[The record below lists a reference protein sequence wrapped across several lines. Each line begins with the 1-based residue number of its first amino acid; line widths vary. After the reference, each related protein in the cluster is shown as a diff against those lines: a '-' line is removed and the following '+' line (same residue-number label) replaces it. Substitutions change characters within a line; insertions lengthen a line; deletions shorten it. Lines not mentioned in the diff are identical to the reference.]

1 MTEGSGC
8 DRGDVVVCMLAQ
20 GPPERLAVTLR
31 SVLAHTEP
39 DVATIVYD
47 DSPPPSPTRG
57 LVEALATELGRQIQ
71 FVGPGEEGGGDGTLR
86 AVLNAIAPADV
97 ALVDSGCTV
106 SSGWLEE
113 LRDAAYSDSTVAT
126 VSALIPADIRRLG
139 SSPAAG
145 GSVEFNLDQAA
156 STLWSRGVSLRPRLP
171 AARRPCVYVRRS
183 ALELNPD
190 RDIEPRPPNAIDAGF
205 SRSCLEIGLSHL
217 LSDNVLVD
225 PGEPDRYRSLDMP
238 ERGDGPLARAVGGAR
253 RAVLG
258 LSALVDA
265 RILSGPQ
272 TGTHLH
278 VLELL
283 AGLARTE
290 KVHLTAVI
298 PNEPNDY
305 AVAGLNNL
313 GGVTLITYEEASK
326 LPPGQADLVHRP
338 FQLTNAGD
346 LPFLERLGDRL
357 VLTQQDLIAFH
368 NPSYFPSDE
377 AWAAYR
383 HLNRLAMAR
392 ADQVVFFSNHTCEDA
407 IAEELVEPT
416 RGSVV
421 RLGVDHTL
429 AEGDRALAQP
439 AGASR
444 LDEDRPAILCLGTD
458 YQHKN
463 RVFALRVLER
473 LLSAHDWDGLLA
485 FAGAAVQHGSSRA
498 REHRLIAS
506 HPGLAQHVLD
516 LGPVSEGEKRWL
528 FARSTL
534 VLYPTVLE
542 GFGLIPFE
550 AAEHGVPCMW
560 APGSS
565 LSELLGDD
573 AAEIVAWDADR
584 TAERALALMRRPEER
599 GRNLA
604 AIRAGAR
611 SLTWDATAEA
621 LVDLYRVTC
630 DAPASTARVADPSPA
645 LAHGTISEDAMRLVG
660 PGGELPPDVHR
671 PLLAL
676 ATHPRLAAP
685 VFAALKAG
693 YRAGNELERR
703 RRRR

>member
-1 MTEGSGC
+1 MVAVEPGLWHPVGLGLAIANRTGAATAIHGTPDDIPLSPRRLMAEARAVGLVPELHAVTFSWRRMPPSLQRGLAPTRRARLEAAGGAVRPHADADRPGIQVTERSGC

-156 STLWSRGVSLRPRLP
+156 STLWSKGVSLRPRLP

-205 SRSCLEIGLSHL
+205 SRSCLESGLSHL

-439 AGASR
+439 AGASGWPR
-444 LDEDRPAILCLGTD
+444 TAQRSYVSAPTISTRTVCSRCGCSSGCSARTTGTD
-458 YQHKN
+458 CWCSPEPRYSTAP
-463 RVFALRVLER
+463 R
-473 LLSAHDWDGLLA
+473 AH
-485 FAGAAVQHGSSRA
+485 
-498 REHRLIAS
+498 
-506 HPGLAQHVLD
+506 
-516 LGPVSEGEKRWL
+516 
-528 FARSTL
+528 
-534 VLYPTVLE
+534 
-542 GFGLIPFE
+542 
-550 AAEHGVPCMW
+550 
-560 APGSS
+560 
-565 LSELLGDD
+565 
-573 AAEIVAWDADR
+573 
-584 TAERALALMRRPEER
+584 
-599 GRNLA
+599 
-604 AIRAGAR
+604 
-611 SLTWDATAEA
+611 
-621 LVDLYRVTC
+621 
-630 DAPASTARVADPSPA
+630 AST
-645 LAHGTISEDAMRLVG
+645 G
-660 PGGELPPDVHR
+660 
-671 PLLAL
+671 
-676 ATHPRLAAP
+676 
-685 VFAALKAG
+685 
-693 YRAGNELERR
+693 
-703 RRRR
+703 